1 MNLIE
6 TEIGE
11 LKTELIDMTYMVKG
25 QIEKCI
31 QALYTFDKDLSK
43 EVVKNEKWVNGCEL
57 RIDSKCE
64 HILALFNPV
73 AVDLRFVVASLK
85 MVSDLERIG
94 DNAKGIAQYIVKSET
109 PFDKELIK
117 KFRFEEMT
125 TVTLDML
132 EVLSNS
138 FEKDN
143 TKLARTVFA
152 KDEILDEINNQA
164 NIIFQEYVL
173 NEKDPQKV
181 MQAIYFLSI
190 IRKMERVG
198 DYITNIAEEIIFYVK
213 AKVLR
218 HNKKEKAKVKNK
230 EEDSADDDL

>member
-11 LKTELIDMTYMVKG
+11 LKTEMIDMTYMVKD
-25 QIEKCI
+25 QIEKII
-31 QALYTFDKDLSK
+31 QAFYAFDKDLSK
-43 EVVKNEKWVNGCEL
+43 EVIKNEKWVNAFEL

-64 HILALFNPV
+64 HVLALFHPV

-109 PFDKELIK
+109 PFDKELIE
-117 KFRFEEMT
+117 KFKFEEMT
-125 TVTLDML
+125 NVTLEML
-132 EVLSNS
+132 DVLSDS
-138 FEKDN
+138 FEKDD

-152 KDEILDEINNQA
+152 KDDILDDINNQA
-164 NIIFQEYVL
+164 SLIFQEYIMK
-173 NEKDPQKV
+173 EKDPEKV

-218 HNKKEKAKVKNK
+218 HKKNSKGKSKVDDGA
-230 EEDSADDDL
+230 EEEI

>member
-11 LKTELIDMTYMVKG
+11 LKTEMIDMTYMVKD
-25 QIEKCI
+25 QIEKII
-31 QALYTFDKDLSK
+31 QAFYAFDKDLSK
-43 EVVKNEKWVNGCEL
+43 EVIKNEKWVNAFEL

-64 HILALFNPV
+64 HVLALFHPV

-94 DNAKGIAQYIVKSET
+94 DNAKGIAQYIVRSET
-109 PFDKELIK
+109 PFDKELIE

-125 TVTLDML
+125 NVTLEML
-132 EVLSNS
+132 DVLSDS
-138 FEKDN
+138 FEKDD

-152 KDEILDEINNQA
+152 KDDILDDINNQA
-164 NIIFQEYVL
+164 SLIFQEYIMK
-173 NEKDPQKV
+173 EKDPEKV

-218 HNKKEKAKVKNK
+218 HKKNSKGKSKGDDGAD
-230 EEDSADDDL
+230 EEI

>member
-11 LKTELIDMTYMVKG
+11 LKTEMIDMTYMVKD
-25 QIEKCI
+25 QIEKII
-31 QALYTFDKDLSK
+31 QAFYAFDKDLSK
-43 EVVKNEKWVNGCEL
+43 EVIKNEKWVNAFEL

-64 HILALFNPV
+64 HVLALFHPV

-94 DNAKGIAQYIVKSET
+94 DNAKGIAQYIVRSET
-109 PFDKELIK
+109 PFDKELIE

-125 TVTLDML
+125 NVTLEML
-132 EVLSNS
+132 DVLSDS
-138 FEKDN
+138 FEKDD

-152 KDEILDEINNQA
+152 KDDILDDINNQA
-164 NIIFQEYVL
+164 SLIFQEYIMK
-173 NEKDPQKV
+173 EKDPEKV

-218 HNKKEKAKVKNK
+218 HKKNSKGKSKVDDGA
-230 EEDSADDDL
+230 EEEI

>member
-11 LKTELIDMTYMVKG
+11 LKTEMIDMTYMVKD
-25 QIEKCI
+25 QIEKII
-31 QALYTFDKDLSK
+31 QAFYAFDKDLSK
-43 EVVKNEKWVNGCEL
+43 EVIKNEKWVNAFEL

-64 HILALFNPV
+64 HVLALFHPV

-109 PFDKELIK
+109 PFDKELIE
-117 KFRFEEMT
+117 KFKFEEMT
-125 TVTLDML
+125 SVTLEML
-132 EVLSNS
+132 DVLSDS
-138 FEKDN
+138 FEKDD

-152 KDEILDEINNQA
+152 KDDILDDINNQA
-164 NIIFQEYVL
+164 SLIFQEYIMK
-173 NEKDPQKV
+173 EKDPEKV

-218 HNKKEKAKVKNK
+218 HKKNSKGKSKVDDGA
-230 EEDSADDDL
+230 EEEI